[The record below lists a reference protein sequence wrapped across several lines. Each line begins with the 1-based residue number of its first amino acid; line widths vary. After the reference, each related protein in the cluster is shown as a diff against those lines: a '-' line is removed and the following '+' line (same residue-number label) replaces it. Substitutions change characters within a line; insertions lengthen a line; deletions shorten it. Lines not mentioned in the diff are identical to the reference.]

1 MHGGTAMI
9 HKAYE
14 FDRPRLTFVVWDV
27 ICTLTV
33 EARLV
38 PVVVAKT
45 SGKRGHQ
52 SQKNPGG
59 LHALGS
65 MVSVTQSGEMINVR
79 DNHERAGVRDRWGR
93 LFVFYSR
100 WDHSL
105 GGLDDCGTTCAEP
118 CKGARCDDT
127 YTGNF

>member
-1 MHGGTAMI
+1 MGVAGE
-9 HKAYE
+9 E

-59 LHALGS
+59 LHAETTTRERELGIDGAVCWS
-65 MVSVTQSGEMINVR
+65 FIRGGIIHWEGWTTVGRRAQSLARELDAMILTQVTSNGKDEPGE
-79 DNHERAGVRDRWGR
+79 A
-93 LFVFYSR
+93 L
-100 WDHSL
+100 
-105 GGLDDCGTTCAEP
+105 
-118 CKGARCDDT
+118 
-127 YTGNF
+127 